1 MSKWVWH
8 GHAAHFIGA
17 QSCRFRLT
25 TTVSDGRYVVSTVG
39 DYFPLPNSRKPA
51 EIGHRRLFETMV
63 FPVDGAHDCGCPI
76 ITDHQEHDFMGYKT
90 AQDATAGHMALCRK
104 WDAHTEVES

>member
-1 MSKWVWH
+1 MSEWVWH
-8 GHAAHFIGA
+8 GHAAHFIA
-17 QSCRFRLT
+17 ASRCRFHMA
-25 TTVSDGRYVVSTVG
+25 TTVAGGRFVVSTVG
-39 DYFPLPNSRKPA
+39 DYYPTPDGER
-51 EIGHRRLFETMV
+51 ETIGLTRYFETMV

-104 WDAHTEVES
+104 WDARAEAES